1 MTNYVWE
8 GSISSLASNAAN
20 WTPNGTPAQGDII
33 IFDGTGTQNCTWD
46 IALPASNRSVDEII
60 IESTFGFAL
69 VLNTVIRTKALFLNK
84 TLTAGTASKIV
95 FVNGT

>member
-8 GSISSLASNAAN
+8 GSVSALASNAAN

-46 IALPASNRSVDEII
+46 IALPASNRSVDEVI
-60 IESTFGFAL
+60 IESTFVCVA
-69 VLNTVIRTKALFLNK
+69 LNTVIRTKALFLNK
-84 TLTAGTASKIV
+84 TISRHGKAKSCSKS
-95 FVNGT
+95 